1 MHVCVCVYC
10 LLGVLGR
17 NSWWTHCLTEVNQAQ
32 VIVLIFPLSLV
43 RPPLKGVCTQG
54 WLGYFGLLWRAE
66 QTHRTKLSKAEPKI
80 KENNNNRGGI
90 ERERGSKMALVV
102 ASAAGWVPV
111 SQHGHKMRRTH
122 THTHLS
128 RRRLYGFPIATLSCA
143 PVHLLRL
150 SDAWHYRDNGAHQI
164 ISC

>member
-1 MHVCVCVYC
+1 MYACVCVYC
-10 LLGVLGR
+10 LLSVLGR

-80 KENNNNRGGI
+80 KENNNNRGGK

-102 ASAAGWVPV
+102 ASAAVWVPV
-111 SQHGHKMRRTH
+111 SQHGHKMRHTH
-122 THTHLS
+122 THTPLS
-128 RRRLYGFPIATLSCA
+128 EASLWLSNRYSFLCSCPPPSPVGRLTLQ
-143 PVHLLRL
+143 R
-150 SDAWHYRDNGAHQI
+150 
-164 ISC
+164 